1 MYVKQAIITILLAML
16 LVPVSIE
23 AKKKVKQPEVPQL
36 MNYPN
41 AEISEY
47 RLHGGNV
54 VIRGNL
60 VVPESAK
67 GEKVP
72 QEALDQFNGRFTVIV
87 RDYIVRKEKTSVI
100 EFKNDGTF
108 SLNVYVPYPMFVL
121 VYPLGT
127 AYACPGDTIDVTIDT
142 TKRTKE
148 EGLKF
153 DGTGLGGEVT
163 KLFEKIR
170 KTYCDFPARDNIH
183 EKGPDSLMKWKD
195 VQVACLD
202 DVVRRMN
209 TGMPEL
215 EGRAQSFRQR
225 SDYRRQEGIHRLR
238 SFLRPLASSGIHL
251 NSIWNKPTLQ

>member
-108 SLNVYVPYPMFVL
+108 SLNVYVPSLCLYSSIHWERHML
-121 VYPLGT
+121 VPAILSTLPLTRQNGRK
-127 AYACPGDTIDVTIDT
+127 
-142 TKRTKE
+142 KR
-148 EGLKF
+148 
-153 DGTGLGGEVT
+153 
-163 KLFEKIR
+163 
-170 KTYCDFPARDNIH
+170 A
-183 EKGPDSLMKWKD
+183 
-195 VQVACLD
+195 
-202 DVVRRMN
+202 
-209 TGMPEL
+209 
-215 EGRAQSFRQR
+215 
-225 SDYRRQEGIHRLR
+225 
-238 SFLRPLASSGIHL
+238 
-251 NSIWNKPTLQ
+251 